1 MTTSKG
7 SVRIIG
13 GEHRGRR
20 LSFTDQN
27 GDLRPTGDRL
37 RETLFN
43 WLQFDIQG
51 RRVLDLFAGSGALAA
66 EALSRGAASAML
78 VEKKRERAA
87 DLQRSL
93 GALFAGRITIK
104 CADALKWMTH
114 HTGQFDL
121 AFVDPPYDFDL
132 QESAC
137 AQLMQYR
144 LLAPSARVYVESRR
158 QQPAPAVPASWT
170 LQKEKET
177 GDVRAQ
183 LYQLPPLEG

>member
-1 MTTSKG
+1 
-7 SVRIIG
+7 
-13 GEHRGRR
+13 
-20 LSFTDQN
+20 
-27 GDLRPTGDRL
+27 
-37 RETLFN
+37 
-43 WLQFDIQG
+43 
-51 RRVLDLFAGSGALAA
+51 
-66 EALSRGAASAML
+66 ML

-93 GALFAGRITIK
+93 GALFSGRITIK

-158 QQPAPAVPASWT
+158 QQPAPAVPASWV

-183 LYQLPPLEG
+183 LYQLPPQEG